1 MSFRGFLLS
10 LALLTGLVFL
20 SFLGLQLLHV
30 STGRLVD
37 WLVGVAILW
46 WLAAVTI
53 LPWNAH
59 FAALDVVEQAR
70 DARSYGLEV
79 PDNTVAYAQRVA
91 TRFKQGALGLHVLTA
106 AGLFALAY
114 YHVVPLGYTAAIA
127 ALALTVVRP
136 AQRAYEHLAT
146 RLRNLG
152 QQIRYPRQDVAE
164 LRNRVQAVES
174 VLEELENRLDPDRE
188 GSWAYRQN
196 VTVTALRQTID
207 RLDGRFEELTRQNAR
222 DHEALA
228 RQTTTEIAKL
238 SEDARLLNQVRELI
252 RFVKE
257 A

>member
-1 MSFRGFLLS
+1 MSFRGFLFS
-10 LALLTGLVFL
+10 LVLLTGLVL
-20 SFLGLQLLHV
+20 LTFLGLQLLHV

-37 WLVGVAILW
+37 WLVGVTILW

-53 LPWNAH
+53 LPWDAH

-70 DARSYGLEV
+70 DSRSFGIEV
-79 PDNTVAYAQRVA
+79 PADTVAYAQRVA
-91 TRFKQGALGLHVLTA
+91 VRFRQVAIGLHLLTA
-106 AGLFALAY
+106 AVLFALAY
-114 YHVVPLGYTAAIA
+114 FQVVPLGYTAAIA

-152 QQIRYPRQDVAE
+152 QQIRYPREDVAE
-164 LRNRVQAVES
+164 LRNRVSALES
-174 VLEELENRLDPDRE
+174 TLQELDNRLDTDRE
-188 GSWAYRQN
+188 GSWAHTQH
-196 VTVTALRQTID
+196 VAVAALRQTID

-238 SEDARLLNQVRELI
+238 SEDARFLNQVRELI

>member
-10 LALLTGLVFL
+10 LVLLTGMVFL
-20 SFLGLQLLHV
+20 TFFGLQLLHV

-37 WLVGVAILW
+37 WLVGVAVLW
-46 WLAAVTI
+46 WLAAIII
-53 LPWNAH
+53 LPWDAH

-70 DARSYGLEV
+70 DSRANGIVVDDE
-79 PDNTVAYAQRVA
+79 TVAFARRVA
-91 TRFKQGALGLHVLTA
+91 SRFKALAIGLHLLTA
-106 AGLFALAY
+106 AGLVALAY
-114 YHVVPLGYTAAIA
+114 FRVVPLGYTAAIA

-152 QQIRYPRQDVAE
+152 QQIRYPREDVAE
-164 LRNRVQAVES
+164 LRSRVQALETALES
-174 VLEELENRLDPDRE
+174 VEHTLDTDRE
-188 GSWAYRQN
+188 NSWAHQQ
-196 VTVTALRQTID
+196 TLALAALRHTLD
-207 RLDGRFEELTRQNAR
+207 RLDGRLEELTRQNAR
-222 DHEALA
+222 DHEAMA

-238 SEDARLLNQVRELI
+238 SEDARFLNQVRELI